1 MTENFIS
8 DGCKQSMEVYSEN
21 EQKNAQMLFEN
32 LTWLTTDEAACFL
45 RKTSHALRQMVYK
58 GKICPRK
65 FGGRLY
71 FKKEE
76 LNNLIDTSFY
86 Y

>member
-1 MTENFIS
+1 MLKNVTRNGYS
-8 DGCKQSMEVYSEN
+8 QSEKVYSES
-21 EQKNAQMLFEN
+21 EQNKAQVLFEN

>member
-1 MTENFIS
+1 MPENFIR
-8 DGCKQSMEVYSEN
+8 DGYNQSMEVYNKN

-32 LTWLTTDEAACFL
+32 LNWLTTDEAAFFL
-45 RKTSHALRQMVYK
+45 RKTAHALRQMVYK
-58 GKICPRK
+58 GRICPRK

-76 LNNLIDTSFY
+76 LNNLIDTSY
-86 Y
+86 YY